1 MEFCP
6 FYALKDIILNPN
18 TKIKDVKQKIKEIKG
33 IDEKDQRFKL
43 TVSLE
48 KNLPED
54 TLFWDCAEIYLY
66 NASSYSS
73 KLTRDIYK
81 EEIYLDLYKKIED
94 LKKSVSEE
102 TKISNERIQ
111 FLLNGMVLENEK
123 ILDDYNLIE
132 NKLSVIITKELNI
145 PIKLKYPNSEEKQIY
160 TDIYNTGYEFLNEID
175 NSKSYNAI
183 YNKKRINLY
192 NLLAHHGIKSGD
204 LIELEYRDKNKEY
217 EIDIKTQKGE
227 TIHLSNIDSLDTIS
241 DIQFWIQKKEGI
253 LYDDQRL
260 IFKGRQLESDRT
272 LADYNIQKNS
282 TLHLILRL
290 RG

>member
-1 MEFCP
+1 MEYCP

-48 KNLPED
+48 KNLSED
-54 TLFWDCAEIYLY
+54 ELFWDCAEIYLY

-73 KLTRDIYK
+73 KLTRDIY
-81 EEIYLDLYKKIED
+81 EEGIYLDLYKKIED

-132 NKLSVIITKELNI
+132 NKLSVIITKELTF
-145 PIKLKYPNSEEKQIY
+145 PIKLKYPTSEEKQIY

-227 TIHLSNIDSLDTIS
+227 IHLSNIDSLDTIS

-290 RG
+290 R